1 MTAFSDAGDASEV
14 RQQDEHVVRH
24 ARVNEKGQK
33 VRGDAQAWVEIYHFN
48 NAEEYKATEIVT
60 KLEKEF
66 SRRQFREFEYADVAE
81 SECKHNHKVG
91 FKNCPF
97 KLKGL
102 FMSHSSEISV
112 ESLENVNEHCHVEDT
127 EVENSKSTNFKWPE
141 EATKIV
147 KDNIHFKPNQ
157 ILRKLR
163 EANVFSGKMPSK
175 VQLNNKVSAK
185 KSAYAST
192 SVKNTH
198 ELSMKVADY
207 LKEPEKEIEAFV
219 PFSDIDDTDISKEP
233 RSTVVFSTK
242 KNLEKL
248 KVNTVLQTDAK
259 YRLNWM
265 RFPVFIIGISNLF
278 PHFQQGTS
286 SPTGRLFAS
295 YAVLASHEDSEAWS

>member
-1 MTAFSDAGDASEV
+1 
-14 RQQDEHVVRH
+14 
-24 ARVNEKGQK
+24 
-33 VRGDAQAWVEIYHFN
+33 
-48 NAEEYKATEIVT
+48 
-60 KLEKEF
+60 
-66 SRRQFREFEYADVAE
+66 
-81 SECKHNHKVG
+81 
-91 FKNCPF
+91 
-97 KLKGL
+97 
-102 FMSHSSEISV
+102 MSHSSEISV

-163 EANVFSGKMPSK
+163 EANAFSGKMPSK

-185 KSAYAST
+185 KTAYAST

-233 RSTVVFSTK
+233 RFTVVFSTK

-248 KVNTVLQTDAK
+248 KVNTVLQTDAT

-265 RFPVFIIGISNLF
+265 GFPVFIIGIIISMTFQKFQFPNLF
-278 PHFQQGTS
+278 PHFQQ
-286 SPTGRLFAS
+286 
-295 YAVLASHEDSEAWS
+295 

>member
-1 MTAFSDAGDASEV
+1 
-14 RQQDEHVVRH
+14 
-24 ARVNEKGQK
+24 
-33 VRGDAQAWVEIYHFN
+33 
-48 NAEEYKATEIVT
+48 
-60 KLEKEF
+60 
-66 SRRQFREFEYADVAE
+66 
-81 SECKHNHKVG
+81 
-91 FKNCPF
+91 
-97 KLKGL
+97 
-102 FMSHSSEISV
+102 MSHSSEISV
-112 ESLENVNEHCHVEDT
+112 ESLENVNEQCHVEDT
-127 EVENSKSTNFKWPE
+127 KVENSKSTNFKWPE

-185 KSAYAST
+185 KNAYAST

-233 RSTVVFSTK
+233 RFTVVFSTK

-248 KVNTVLQTDAK
+248 KVNTVLQTDAT

-265 RFPVFIIGISNLF
+265 RFPVFIIGISKFVSTF
-278 PHFQQGTS
+278 PAIIFQELPLQQGDYLLPMLFWLLMRIVRPGHEFS
-286 SPTGRLFAS
+286 SLSRIWVLLLDQSCVWRLAHYTVDVHVNILPRIKSVATQYKSQMQF
-295 YAVLASHEDSEAWS
+295 